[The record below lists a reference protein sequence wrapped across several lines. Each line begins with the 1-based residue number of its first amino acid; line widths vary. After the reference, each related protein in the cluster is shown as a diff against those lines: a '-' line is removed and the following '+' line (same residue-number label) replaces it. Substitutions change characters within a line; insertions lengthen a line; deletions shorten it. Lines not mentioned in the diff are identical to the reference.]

1 MYRPCRS
8 SSYMDGYHHYY
19 DCYPQSNH
27 LTSVRSLGRTFWS
40 GEDTGPDLW
49 FEGNDLW
56 RAQPTRRPRCSCC
69 LFLFYTRL
77 PLIFISNLTALLLSL
92 LLHLSLSLPA
102 LCCGRCPSRPRH
114 FDPKPM
120 FFFISTCPPGS
131 LVFFKGNFNLNWKEK
146 YKIARLGM
154 SYVIL
159 PVL

>member
-1 MYRPCRS
+1 MYRPWRS

-19 DCYPQSNH
+19 DYYPQSNH

-56 RAQPTRRPRCSCC
+56 RAQPTRRPRCSCFCC

-92 LLHLSLSLPA
+92 FLHLSLYPLYVVVVVPLDLVTLTLSQCSSSFLHVLPA
-102 LCCGRCPSRPRH
+102 LWFSLKETSIWIGKRNTKSRV
-114 FDPKPM
+114 
-120 FFFISTCPPGS
+120 SGWAT
-131 LVFFKGNFNLNWKEK
+131 
-146 YKIARLGM
+146 
-154 SYVIL
+154 
-159 PVL
+159 

>member
-1 MYRPCRS
+1 MLLLLLPFPLLHPPASDFYLES
-8 SSYMDGYHHYY
+8 D
-19 DCYPQSNH
+19 
-27 LTSVRSLGRTFWS
+27 
-40 GEDTGPDLW
+40 
-49 FEGNDLW
+49 
-56 RAQPTRRPRCSCC
+56 RASALS
-69 LFLFYTRL
+69 LFL
-77 PLIFISNLTALLLSL
+77 
-92 LLHLSLSLPA
+92 HLSLPA